1 MNSTQPPQNTPAT
14 QEPAELKGSAVVGW
28 FTAFAVIGFIAA
40 ALGLFDLFSSNPID
54 IQQGAV
60 LLPAGISGGLF
71 CLAVAKIIRCL
82 HESSQRLLKIDREI
96 INGQREIAKALQWMV
111 DNWKQEAS
119 KPPDQ
124 QPPPV

>member
-1 MNSTQPPQNTPAT
+1 M
-14 QEPAELKGSAVVGW
+14 KGSALAVW
-28 FTAFAVIGFIAA
+28 FTEFAVISFIVA

-60 LLPAGISGGLF
+60 LFPAGISGGLF

-111 DNWKQEAS
+111 DNWKIGDAS
-119 KPPDQ
+119 SPRPPR
-124 QPPPV
+124 PPL